1 MSAWPIV
8 KLQDLVMEAR
18 SGFASGA
25 RSDTGVIQVRMN
37 NVTIAGELSL
47 RSFIRVPADEETIE
61 CYRLSDGDVL
71 FNNTNST
78 ELVGKTALFTGHSE
92 PVVFSNH
99 FTRIRTKRDLL
110 EPGFLVRWLNLQWR
124 QKLFER
130 LCDRW
135 IGQSAIK
142 NERLLPLAIPLP
154 PLAEQQRSVAALDAQ
169 LAAAAR
175 ARAAVAAQLDAATR
189 LQTAQL
195 EEFFPAANSTPSVP
209 LEELVAAPLRT
220 GLSKPML
227 PGSPIQCLSLSAV
240 RSGVLDLNAC
250 KPVDVTPEE
259 AAASQI
265 KPGAFYVVRG
275 NGNRSLVGRGGL
287 APAAP
292 AGMTFPDL
300 LFEVVPDVA
309 RLLPDFLRW
318 AWDSPGVRRQIEDK
332 AQTSAGIYKINQGN
346 LRGIRLPLP
355 SLDEQARLV
364 RELQVRDAVTQRLVA
379 GLRARLSA
387 LDALPARLLARAFT
401 APHGQGQNTEEA
413 QLAVLR

>member
-1 MSAWPIV
+1 MSAWPVV
-8 KLQDLVMEAR
+8 KLTDVCVVNPPR
-18 SGFASGA
+18 
-25 RSDTGVIQVRMN
+25 DGVEVDDA
-37 NVTIAGELSL
+37 VAV
-47 RSFIRVPADEETIE
+47 SFVPMAAVDEETGFIRE
-61 CYRLSDGDVL
+61 KISRPFSEIRKGYTFFRQGDVL
-71 FNNTNST
+71 FAKITPCMQNGKHAVTRETLGGFGFAST
-78 ELVGKTALFTGHSE
+78 EFHVLRPGPTVMAEWIHHFLRQPALLRTFAEEMTGSVG
-92 PVVFSNH
+92 
-99 FTRIRTKRDLL
+99 
-110 EPGFLVRWLNLQWR
+110 Q
-124 QKLFER
+124 QR
-130 LCDRW
+130 LPEEILARM
-135 IGQSAIK
+135 
-142 NERLLPLAIPLP
+142 AIPLP
-154 PLAEQQRSVAALDAQ
+154 PLAEQQRIVAALDAQ

-240 RSGVLDLNAC
+240 RSGALDLNAC